1 MVSVD
6 AASGTVYLNTAVVPR
21 IVPFP
26 APTPSSCA
34 GSSAAAREGDADGS
48 SSSSTSSGMGANGSS
63 GGTGG
68 GDSIYGHHFV
78 VVEMEHGVVAAAR
91 DVWVGVQH
99 TSAANG
105 SNGGS
110 GGTSRQF
117 SVLQQQELVKTA
129 FPTAGGGE
137 EAGPD
142 GSGNTSSSSSSS
154 GSYVCS
160 IYCGNSG
167 EWSPLVLQL
176 PLGGAVERELAAS
189 G

>member
-6 AASGTVYLNTAVVPR
+6 PASGTVYLNTAVVPR

-26 APTPSSCA
+26 APAPSSCA
-34 GSSAAAREGDADGS
+34 GSSGAAGESCADGS
-48 SSSSTSSGMGANGSS
+48 SSS
-63 GGTGG
+63 GTGG

-78 VVEMEHGVVAAAR
+78 VIEMEHGVVAAAR

-99 TSAANG
+99 TPAANS
-105 SNGGS
+105 SNGGN

-129 FPTAGGGE
+129 FPTAAGGE
-137 EAGPD
+137 KAAAD
-142 GSGNTSSSSSSS
+142 GSGSGGSNSTRS

-160 IYCGNSG
+160 IYCGHSG
-167 EWSPLVLQL
+167 EWSPVVLQL
-176 PLGGAVERELAAS
+176 PPGVAVEPELVAPS
-189 G
+189 

>member
-34 GSSAAAREGDADGS
+34 GSSGAGEEGDADG
-48 SSSSTSSGMGANGSS
+48 SSSTSSGMGANGSS
-63 GGTGG
+63 GGRCG

-142 GSGNTSSSSSSS
+142 GSGNTSSSSS

-167 EWSPLVLQL
+167 EWSPVVLQL
-176 PLGGAVERELAAS
+176 PPGSAVERELAAP